1 MTDPLECPD
10 CGDYTPD
17 GSWCEK
23 CLDEVDIEAHEES
36 RRDRLF
42 EEQEYCHISPSGLK
56 AEMKITKRG
65 EE

>member
-1 MTDPLECPD
+1 MQEPINEYSCPD

-42 EEQEYCHISPSGLK
+42 EEQEYY
-56 AEMKITKRG
+56 
-65 EE
+65 